1 MATKGE
7 ITAGWN
13 KLYKLWDIKGGC
25 ETCRYHGL
33 LSEHDLCDDDITEAL
48 DKHKGILDLWCV
60 EDSDHW
66 GFTID
71 ISPDPQTT

>member
-33 LSEHDLCDDDITEAL
+33 LLEHDLCDDEKLWINTRAFLSSGVLRIQITGVL
-48 DKHKGILDLWCV
+48 
-60 EDSDHW
+60 
-66 GFTID
+66 
-71 ISPDPQTT
+71 Q